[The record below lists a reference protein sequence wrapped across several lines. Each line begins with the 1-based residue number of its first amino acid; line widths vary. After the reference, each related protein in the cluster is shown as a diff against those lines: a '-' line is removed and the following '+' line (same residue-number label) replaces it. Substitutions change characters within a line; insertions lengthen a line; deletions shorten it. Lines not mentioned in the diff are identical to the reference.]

1 MMNQYGLTAEQ
12 VRNQFLYVGGSAA
25 ELDVMEYGEG
35 TNYLAEQIKDWDLVI
50 VDGVSASMGD
60 LDGDWDGNK
69 DVDYKKWH
77 KIMVQPLLDQ
87 GLVTLQLDHSTKSNT
102 RDCGTMQKGTKP
114 IGRASY
120 RERECQK

>member
-35 TNYLAEQIKDWDLVI
+35 TNYLAEQIKDWNLVI

-77 KIMVQPLLDQ
+77 KIMVQPFLDQ
-87 GLVTLQLDHSTKSNT
+87 GLATLTLDPRSEE
-102 RDCGTMQKGTKP
+102 RRVGKGGART
-114 IGRASY
+114 GRT
-120 RERECQK
+120 

>member
-50 VDGVSASMGD
+50 VDGVSASLGD

-69 DVDYKKWH
+69 DVDYTKWH
-77 KIMVQPLLDQ
+77 KIME
-87 GLVTLQLDHSTKSNT
+87 
-102 RDCGTMQKGTKP
+102 
-114 IGRASY
+114 IGRATCTESVCKY
-120 RERECQK
+120 VSNMVVAGAFIKKATLK